1 MHAVERWITRVVAGK
16 ETVGKL
22 VLAAVKRQG
31 RDLKQLP
38 KKGFYFDEAAAEHAL
53 AFFRFLRH
61 SKGEWA
67 GQEFVL
73 EPWQQFIV
81 WCLFG
86 WKRKDGTRRFRTA
99 LIEVA
104 RKNGK
109 STLLAGI
116 ELYMFFADG
125 EPGAEVYTAATK
137 RDQARIV
144 HQEAIRMVRS
154 SPSLSSRIGIVKD
167 NLHVQA
173 TNSKF
178 EPLGAD
184 EDSMDGLNP
193 HCIGIDELHAHKS
206 RGIWDKLKSSQGAR
220 RQPLFLAITTAGYDM
235 QTVWGEQHDLA
246 IRILQRIVPDESFFA
261 FIATIDEKDEWTDP
275 KCWPKANPNLGVS
288 VKRQYLLAE
297 CETAKVQPTAQNAFR
312 RFLLNQLTQ
321 QDVRAL
327 PMEAWDK
334 CPAVIGKETLAGREC
349 YGGLDV
355 ASTID
360 IAAFGLLFPPL
371 GEDDP
376 YTWLPE
382 FWVPRENLLHR
393 AHTDHAPYD
402 LWLEQGLIHATEGN
416 VIDYDVIRARINELG
431 ARYNILEIAKDPW
444 NSTQLGTQLAG
455 DGFTI
460 VDIRQGFMSLTAPTK
475 ELLKLVVSQRLN
487 HGGNPVMRWMA
498 SNLSVSQDP
507 AGNLKPDRRKS
518 TAKIDGIAA
527 LVDALARALVRP
539 DGGSPYET
547 RGVLVI

>member
-1 MHAVERWITRVVAGK
+1 MHPAEKWAAQVLAGK
-16 ETVGKL
+16 VVVGKL
-22 VLAAVKRQG
+22 VLAAVKRQV

-38 KKGFYFDEAAAEHAL
+38 KKSYYFDVPAAEHAI
-53 AFFRFLRH
+53 AFFGFLRH

-67 GQEFVL
+67 GQVFTL

-144 HQEAIRMVRS
+144 HEEAIRMVKA
-154 SPSLSSRIGIVKD
+154 SPSLNTRIGVFKD

-193 HCIGIDELHAHKS
+193 HCVGVDELHAHKS
-206 RGIWDKLKSSQGAR
+206 RGVWDKLKSAMGSR
-220 RQPLFLAITTAGYDM
+220 RQPLLLAITTAGFDM

-246 IRILQRIVPDESFFA
+246 IKILQRVIPDETFFA
-261 FIATIDEKDEWTDP
+261 FIATIDEKDDWTDP

-288 VKRQYLLAE
+288 VKKSYLQAE
-297 CETAKVQPTAQNAFR
+297 CETAKAMPAAQNAFL
-312 RFLLNQLTQ
+312 RFLLNRLTQ

-327 PMEAWDK
+327 PMEAWDA
-334 CPAVIGKETLAGREC
+334 CPSVIHKEALSGRSC
-349 YGGLDV
+349 YAGLDV
-355 ASTID
+355 ASTTD
-360 IAAFGLLFPPL
+360 VAAFGLLFPPEN
-371 GEDDP
+371 EDDC
-376 YTWLPE
+376 YVWLPE
-382 FWVPRENLLHR
+382 FWMPAETLLHKSR
-393 AHTDHAPYD
+393 TDHAPYD
-402 LWLEQGLIHATEGN
+402 LWEKQGFIHITEGN
-416 VIDYDVIRARINELG
+416 VIDYDAIRVRINQLG
-431 ARYNILEIAKDPW
+431 IQFNILEIAKDPW
-444 NSTQLGTQLAG
+444 NSTQLGTQLQG
-455 DGFTI
+455 DGFTV

-475 ELLKLVVSQRLN
+475 ELLALVLSHRLN
-487 HGGNPVMRWMA
+487 HGNNPVMRWMA
-498 SNLSVSQDP
+498 SNLSVSTDP
-507 AGNLKPDRRKS
+507 AGNLKPNRQKS

-539 DGGSPYET
+539 DAESPYEN